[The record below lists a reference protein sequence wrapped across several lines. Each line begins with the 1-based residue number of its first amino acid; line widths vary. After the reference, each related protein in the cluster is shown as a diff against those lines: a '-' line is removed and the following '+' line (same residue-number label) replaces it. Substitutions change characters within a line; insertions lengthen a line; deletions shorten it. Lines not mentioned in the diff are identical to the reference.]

1 VNPLAEYQTPEKAL
15 RYLALAD
22 RIPHRTEGEAAVLEI
37 LPERCARILDL
48 GTGDGRLLAITLLA
62 HPEAEGVA
70 LDFSPPMLERARARF
85 TGNPKV
91 MVVAHDLNHPLPDLG
106 EFDAIVSSFAIHHVP
121 DGRKRGVYQEAFDR
135 LRPGGVFANLEH
147 IASPTDRLH
156 RAFYTAIQMDIEK
169 EDGSNILA
177 PVEPQLTW
185 LREIGFADVDC
196 YWKWREMA
204 LLAGIRP

>member
-1 VNPLAEYQTPEKAL
+1 MNPIAEYQTPEKAL

-70 LDFSPPMLERARARF
+70 LDFSPPMLERARERF

-91 MVVAHDLNHPLPDLG
+91 TVVAHDLNHPLPDLG
-106 EFDAIVSSFAIHHVP
+106 EFDAIVSSFAIHHVL
-121 DGRKRGVYQEAFDR
+121 DERKRGVYGEVFAR

-147 IASPTDRLH
+147 IASPTERLH
-156 RAFYTAIQMDIEK
+156 YAFYTAIGMDIEK